1 MSKTLT
7 SSLFILWFTKLI
19 FLLSGRWLLLSFIMQ
34 GATYTASANK
44 FRETVNLLVRHVNI
58 FEYHIVALPLVWKD
72 AIITLRVTK
81 WQWWCK
87 LGMHTW
93 TDTYYT
99 HASPLTPLPYCLV
112 TSYVSFQ
119 KEGTDNN
126 KGELS
131 HFQCTPCLLT
141 NGHSIVPQKAENPL
155 NLQEKHASLINNIVT
170 CAMWYLDTDMIMIN
184 NWFNF

>member
-112 TSYVSFQ
+112 TSCVSFQ
-119 KEGTDNN
+119 QEGTGTGTANVDNIS
-126 KGELS
+126 LS
-131 HFQCTPCLLT
+131 SFLAMMQLHRNQRT
-141 NGHSIVPQKAENPL
+141 
-155 NLQEKHASLINNIVT
+155 HALES
-170 CAMWYLDTDMIMIN
+170 
-184 NWFNF
+184 